1 MGKNSRCA
9 GILEMKN
16 KGEWRP
22 VADWDSKWDQKSAAA
37 ICRLLDCGSVV
48 SNKTTDDAP
57 DQLVWWIKASCVQS
71 SSAPTKCIKLTDD
84 SESYFRLEVVCSGKT
99 EESHLKLLSSLFD
112 VFCDCPHFCH

>member
-48 SNKTTDDAP
+48 SNETTDDAP

-99 EESHLKLLSSLFD
+99 EESHLILLSS
-112 VFCDCPHFCH
+112 